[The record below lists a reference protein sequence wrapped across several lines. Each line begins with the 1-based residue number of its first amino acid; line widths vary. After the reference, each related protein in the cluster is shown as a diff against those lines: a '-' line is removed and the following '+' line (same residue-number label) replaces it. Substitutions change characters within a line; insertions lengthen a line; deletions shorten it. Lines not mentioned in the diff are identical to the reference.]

1 MNLYFYIANIYKE
14 FGDNEAAKAE
24 FEKVLTI
31 SPDYSWAYFNLA
43 SIYNEEGNLEL
54 AKENLIKTIE
64 MNPKDREAYSI
75 LTKLYLKEKSY
86 ENAAKTITDCLNECD
101 PTGDTCYLAAMA
113 YKPLDKEE
121 YISYL
126 SNAIKHYQSL
136 SRPVQAV
143 KDELNN
149 ARDWD

>member
-1 MNLYFYIANIYKE
+1 MVFSAIIA
-14 FGDNEAAKAE
+14 
-24 FEKVLTI
+24 
-31 SPDYSWAYFNLA
+31 FNCTLL
-43 SIYNEEGNLEL
+43 IKNKDVYNGQY
-54 AKENLIKTIE
+54 LIKTIE